1 MYVATVPNRSSPPAF
16 LLRESYREG
25 KKVKTRTLANI
36 TDWPRA
42 QVEGLRRVL
51 RGDTVVSPDD
61 AFEIKRSLPHGH
73 VAAVLG
79 TLRRVGLDGLIE
91 PQPSRER
98 ALSIAMIA
106 GRVINPGSKL
116 ATAKGL
122 GAETASTSLGET
134 LDLVT
139 ADEEELYGAMDWLLK
154 RQERIE
160 DALAK
165 RHLSQG
171 SLVLYDVSST
181 YFEGRCCPLAKLGHN
196 RDGKKGKLQ
205 IVFGLLTTLEG
216 CPCAVEVFPGNTGDP
231 KTLAPQIQK
240 IRKRFALER
249 VILVGDRGMITEARL
264 RKDIKGVEGLEWIS
278 ALRAPA
284 IAKLLKAGAIQTS
297 WFDERD
303 LAEISHPD
311 YPGERLVVCRNP
323 LLAEER
329 ARKRQE
335 LLAATEVALEKIKKA
350 TERRN
355 NPLRGKGEIGL
366 RVGKQIGRY
375 KVGKHFRLKITD
387 DSFSYERRA
396 ERIAEEATLD
406 GFYVVRTSVSATVL
420 GSEETV
426 ACYKRLSNVERL
438 FRCMKTV
445 DLKVRPIFHRL
456 EDRVRAHVFI
466 CMLAYYVEW
475 EMRHLLCPILF
486 EDDDKEAAERARSS
500 IVARAER
507 SDSAKA
513 KIVEK
518 RTADDFPVHSFQ
530 TLLSD
535 LSTLAKIY
543 MCAKIEGSP
552 TFVQYTTPTRLQERA
567 FQLLGVEPTKI
578 TKM

>member
-116 ATAKGL
+116 ATARGL

>member
-1 MYVATVPNRSSPPAF
+1 
-16 LLRESYREG
+16 
-25 KKVKTRTLANI
+25 
-36 TDWPRA
+36 
-42 QVEGLRRVL
+42 
-51 RGDTVVSPDD
+51 
-61 AFEIKRSLPHGH
+61 
-73 VAAVLG
+73 
-79 TLRRVGLDGLIE
+79 
-91 PQPSRER
+91 
-98 ALSIAMIA
+98 
-106 GRVINPGSKL
+106 
-116 ATAKGL
+116 
-122 GAETASTSLGET
+122 
-134 LDLVT
+134 
-139 ADEEELYGAMDWLLK
+139 
-154 RQERIE
+154 
-160 DALAK
+160 
-165 RHLSQG
+165 
-171 SLVLYDVSST
+171 
-181 YFEGRCCPLAKLGHN
+181 
-196 RDGKKGKLQ
+196 
-205 IVFGLLTTLEG
+205 
-216 CPCAVEVFPGNTGDP
+216 
-231 KTLAPQIQK
+231 
-240 IRKRFALER
+240 
-249 VILVGDRGMITEARL
+249 MITEARL